1 MAKRKKKK
9 FAELNGLTNTLQP
22 SRDQL
27 KEGLPWSGRWRE
39 EVFEQDGPLILELG
53 CGRGEYTVDMAR
65 SNPAQLYVGV
75 DIKGARIVQGARIA
89 RDEDLQGVRFL
100 RSQIEWIDRA
110 FGPAEVDEIWIT
122 FPDPQIKYR
131 RAAQR
136 LTHPSFFDR
145 YRKILKPGG
154 LVHLKTDSE
163 FLYGYTSGLL
173 EQGQGQIQK
182 SYADVYAVHQR
193 DEVLNIR
200 TYYERKWLAEGK
212 PITYLQF
219 TIH

>member
-9 FAELNGLTNTLQP
+9 FAELSTLTNTLQP
-22 SRDQL
+22 TRDEI
-27 KEGLPWSGRWRE
+27 KSGLPWADNWRDQ
-39 EVFEQDGPLILELG
+39 VFKRGGSLILELG

-65 SNPAQLYVGV
+65 NNPDQLFVGV

-89 RDEDLQGVRFL
+89 TEESLDNVRFL
-100 RSQIEWIDRA
+100 RSQIEWIHCA

-136 LTHPSFFDR
+136 LTHPTFLDR

-154 LVHLKTDSE
+154 RVHLKTDSE

-173 EQGQGQIQK
+173 EQGQGEVLH
-182 SYADVYAVHQR
+182 SFADVYAVHQR

-200 TYYERKWLAEGK
+200 TYYERKWLSEGK
-212 PITYLQF
+212 PITYIQF
-219 TIH
+219 IIH